1 MINWF
6 YDYVLFFSK
15 VFTILIAISLL
26 FLKTKKVSL
35 KQNKLKIIDWGEDFK
50 NYSITL
56 VNSRYNLKKI
66 NQFINNRN
74 NKNYYEDIPVVWLI
88 DFYGDINASYTPI
101 LTELITSILS
111 GAKNNDEVVLRLESC
126 GGIIHSYGLAAA
138 QVDRLRKASIKLTI
152 CVDKVAASGGYM
164 MACCADKLFAA
175 PFSIIGSIGVVA
187 QVPNINRFL
196 KKHDVDV
203 EILTSGKNKR
213 TLTILGENTNEDK
226 VKFIKE
232 LKETHDLFKYYVFN
246 RRPKININKVS
257 KGDIWYGI
265 KAIKEGLIDKVIT
278 SEEYLELRS
287 KKAKIFKLVLK
298 KKLSDIISKKIKKTI
313 ARFLKLSKIGDI

>member
-15 VFTILIAISLL
+15 VFTILIAIIIILL
-26 FLKTKKVSL
+26 FLKTKNVSL
-35 KQNKLKIIDWGEDFK
+35 KQIKIIDWGEYFK
-50 NYSITL
+50 TCTL
-56 VNSRYNLKKI
+56 VNARYNLKKS
-66 NQFINNRN
+66 NNRN
-74 NKNYYEDIPVVWLI
+74 KNVVWLI
-88 DFYGDINASYTPI
+88 DYYGDINASFTPI

-138 QVDRLRKASIKLTI
+138 QLDRLRKASIKLTI
-152 CVDKVAASGGYM
+152 CVDKVATSGGYM
-164 MACCADKLFAA
+164 MACCADNLFAA

-196 KKHDVDV
+196 KKHYLDIEV
-203 EILTSGKNKR
+203 LTSGKNKR
-213 TLTILGENTNEDK
+213 TLTILGKNTNEDK

-287 KKAKIFKLVLK
+287 KKAKIFKLVLN
-298 KKLSDIISKKIKKTI
+298 KKLSFIDIISKKIKKTI
-313 ARFLKLSKIGDI
+313 ARFLIL

>member
-15 VFTILIAISLL
+15 VFTIFIALIIILF
-26 FLKTKKVSL
+26 FLKTKNVYF
-35 KQNKLKIIDWGEDFK
+35 KQNKIKITDWGEYFK
-50 NYSITL
+50 NRSLTL
-56 VNSRYNLKKI
+56 VNATRY
-66 NQFINNRN
+66 
-74 NKNYYEDIPVVWLI
+74 KNDDIPVVWLI
-88 DFYGDINASYTPI
+88 DFYGDRNASFTPI

-138 QVDRLRKASIKLTI
+138 QLDRLRKASIKLTI

-164 MACCADKLFAA
+164 LACCADKLFAA
-175 PFSIIGSIGVVA
+175 PFSMVGSIGVVA

-196 KKHDVDV
+196 KKHDVDI
-203 EILTSGKNKR
+203 EILTSGKHKR
-213 TLTILGENTNEDK
+213 ALTILGSNTNEDK

-232 LKETHDLFKYYVFN
+232 LKETHDLFKDYVFN
-246 RRPKININKVS
+246 RRPKIINPNKVS
-257 KGDIWYGI
+257 EGDIWYGM

-287 KKAKIFKLVLK
+287 KKAKIFKLVFN
-298 KKLSDIISKKIKKTI
+298 KKLSFIDIISKKIKKSI
-313 ARFLKLSKIGDI
+313 ARII

>member
-15 VFTILIAISLL
+15 VVTILIAIIILL
-26 FLKTKKVSL
+26 FLKNKNGR
-35 KQNKLKIIDWGEDFK
+35 QNKIKIIDWGEYFK
-50 NYSITL
+50 TCSITL
-56 VNSRYNLKKI
+56 VNARYNLKKSKK
-66 NQFINNRN
+66 FIKNR
-74 NKNYYEDIPVVWLI
+74 KYYEDVVWLI

-101 LTELITSILS
+101 LTELITIILS

-138 QVDRLRKASIKLTI
+138 QLDRLRKASIKLTI

-287 KKAKIFKLVLK
+287 KKAKIFKLVLN
-298 KKLSDIISKKIKKTI
+298 KKLSFIDIIKKNIS
-313 ARFLKLSKIGDI
+313 RFLI

>member
-15 VFTILIAISLL
+15 VFTILIAIIIILL
-26 FLKTKKVSL
+26 FLKTKKVSF
-35 KQNKLKIIDWGEDFK
+35 KQIKIIDWGD
-50 NYSITL
+50 SI
-56 VNSRYNLKKI
+56 NNLKKSNNDI
-66 NQFINNRN
+66 N
-74 NKNYYEDIPVVWLI
+74 VVWLI

-101 LTELITSILS
+101 LTELITSILR

-138 QVDRLRKASIKLTI
+138 QLDRLRKASIKLTI

-164 MACCADKLFAA
+164 MACCADNLFAA
-175 PFSIIGSIGVVA
+175 PFSIIGSIGVIA
-187 QVPNINRFL
+187 QVPNFNRFL

-213 TLTILGENTNEDK
+213 TLTILGKNTNKDK

-232 LKETHDLFKYYVFN
+232 LKETHDLFKYYVCN

-265 KAIKEGLIDKVIT
+265 KAIKEGLIDKIIT

-287 KKAKIFKLVLK
+287 KKTKIFKLVLNK
-298 KKLSDIISKKIKKTI
+298 NLSVIDIIKKTI
-313 ARFLKLSKIGDI
+313 SRFLI